1 VVLHVEV
8 KCASPAR
15 ARVRPYTVVGMSG
28 TTLAEWL
35 RAQDDTAL
43 VALLRARPDLATP
56 PPADTVVLATRV
68 GSRASVA
75 RACED
80 LDTLTLTVLEALLVL
95 DADQRPVPLADLD
108 RLFDVDVRPAVDA
121 LRGRALVWGDDGAL
135 ATPPATRDAVNPFP
149 CGLGRSVPALAGADL
164 DVLGDDERRVL
175 AALAAGPP
183 VGQTKDAAHVV
194 SLAGAR
200 TPIQKLLARGLLVR
214 RDAMTVELPREIG
227 LKVRGDRPL
236 GEVRVAEPPL
246 TTAERD
252 PATVDSTAGGAALEL
267 SRHVEGLLTGW
278 SEEPPAVL
286 RSGGVGVRELRRAA
300 KDLDVDE
307 RRAALLVELVV
318 NAGLLADTEG
328 AEPEWVPTTQA
339 DAWLAAAPEHRWATL
354 AQAWL
359 DLPRL
364 PGLIGRRDDR
374 DRLLTALAP
383 ELNRPAAPRDRR
395 RVLEALAALPHG
407 TAAPDPDEL
416 AAVLAW
422 RAPRRGGRLRDD
434 LVRWTVEEGTAVGV
448 LALDALTAQGRT
460 LLTEGPGAA
469 AKRLGDALP
478 APVDHVLVQ
487 ADLTVV
493 APGRLEPELAEDI
506 ALVADVESAGGA
518 TVYRVHENSVRRAFD
533 AGRTAADLHELFRA
547 RSRTPVPQSLTYL
560 IDDAARR
567 HGRLRGGAAGSF
579 LRCDDPVLVTE
590 VTAHPAAERLEL
602 RRIAPTVLI
611 SPYPLAEVLDGL
623 RAAGFAPAA
632 EGPDGRVLDLRA
644 AGRRTAG
651 KGRRRQ
657 ASPAPPSEEQLG
669 ELVRLVR
676 AGDQAAT
683 TAGGARVSVPGHLG
697 AGPSATLALLQRA
710 AREGRSVL
718 VDFVDGHGTAARR
731 VITPQSVGGGVLEGV
746 DVSYGEVRRFPLHRI
761 TSAAL
766 VEDNP
771 A

>member
-1 VVLHVEV
+1 
-8 KCASPAR
+8 
-15 ARVRPYTVVGMSG
+15 MSG

-35 RAQDDTAL
+35 RARDDAAL

-56 PPADTVVLATRV
+56 PPADTAVLATRV

-95 DADQRPVPLADLD
+95 DADQRPVAVEEVR
-108 RLFDVDVRPAVDA
+108 RLFDVDVRPAVDV
-121 LRGRALVWGDDGAL
+121 LRARALVWGDDAAL
-135 ATPPATRDAVNPFP
+135 STPPAARDAVSPFP
-149 CGLGRSVPALAGADL
+149 CGLGRSVPGLADVDLGALGE
-164 DVLGDDERRVL
+164 DERRVL
-175 AALAAGPP
+175 GALAVGPP
-183 VGQTKDAAHVV
+183 IGQTKDAAHVV
-194 SLAGAR
+194 SSANAR

-214 RDAMTVELPREIG
+214 RDSSTVELPREVG

-236 GEVRVAEPPL
+236 GDVRTSEPAL
-246 TTAERD
+246 SILDRD
-252 PATVDSTAGGAALEL
+252 PATVDSTGAGEALEL
-267 SRHVEGLLTGW
+267 SRHVEALLTGW

-286 RSGGVGVRELRRAA
+286 RSGGVGVRELRRLA
-300 KDLDVDE
+300 KELDVDE

-318 NAGLLADTEG
+318 NAGLVADSEG

-339 DAWLAAAPEHRWATL
+339 DTWLAAAPEHRWATL
-354 AQAWL
+354 AQAWVE
-359 DLPRL
+359 LPRL
-364 PGLIGRRDDR
+364 PGLIGQRDDR
-374 DRLLTALAP
+374 DRLLNPLAP
-383 ELNRPAAPRDRR
+383 ELNRPGAPRDRR
-395 RVLEALAALPHG
+395 RVLEAFAALPHG
-407 TAAPDPDEL
+407 TAVPDVDEL

-422 RAPRRGGRLRDD
+422 RAPRRGGRLRDQ
-434 LVRWTVEEGTAVGV
+434 LVRWTLQEGTAVGV

-460 LLTEGPGAA
+460 LLSEGPGPA

-478 APVDHVLVQ
+478 PPVDHVLVQ

-493 APGRLEPELAEDI
+493 APGRLEPDLAEDI

-518 TVYRVHENSVRRAFD
+518 TVYRVHEGSVRRAFD

-547 RSRTPVPQSLTYL
+547 RSRTPVPQSLAYL
-560 IDDAARR
+560 IDDAARK

-590 VTAHPAAERLEL
+590 VAVHPAAERLEL
-602 RRIAPTVLI
+602 RKIAPTVLV

-644 AGRRTAG
+644 GGRRIAP
-651 KGRRRQ
+651 KGRRRSP
-657 ASPAPPSEEQLG
+657 APAPPSDEQLG

-683 TAGGARVSVPGHLG
+683 TAGGARVSVPGNLG

-731 VITPQSVGGGVLEGV
+731 VITPQVVGGGVLEGV

-766 VEDNP
+766 VEHD
-771 A
+771 AG

>member
-1 VVLHVEV
+1 
-8 KCASPAR
+8 
-15 ARVRPYTVVGMSG
+15 MSG

-56 PPADTVVLATRV
+56 PPADTSVLATRI

-80 LDTLTLTVLEALLVL
+80 LDTMTLTVLEALLVL
-95 DADQRPVPLADLD
+95 DADLAPVGVKAV
-108 RLFDVDVRPAVDA
+108 RALFGRTDVRPALAVLRARALLWGPDDA
-121 LRGRALVWGDDGAL
+121 LS
-135 ATPPATRDAVNPFP
+135 TPPATRDAVNPFP
-149 CGLGRSVPALAGADL
+149 CGLGRSVPALADADVDDL
-164 DVLGDDERRVL
+164 PEDERRVL
-175 AALAAGPP
+175 LALAAGPP
-183 VGQTKDAAHVV
+183 VGQTKDAAQVV
-194 SLAGAR
+194 PLASAT

-214 RDAMTVELPREIG
+214 RDARTVELPREIG
-227 LKVRGDRPL
+227 LKVRGRSPL
-236 GEVRVAEPPL
+236 GPVQAVEPALGTVA
-246 TTAERD
+246 RD
-252 PATVDSTAGGAALEL
+252 PSVVDHTGGGEALEL
-267 SRHVEGLLTGW
+267 TRHVEGLLRSW
-278 SEEPPAVL
+278 SDEPPAVL
-286 RSGGVGVRELRRAA
+286 RSGGVGVRELRKLA

-318 NAGLLADTEG
+318 NAGLVADSDGTEPG
-328 AEPEWVPTTQA
+328 WVPTTQT
-339 DAWLAAAPEHRWATL
+339 DAWLVAAPEHRWATL
-354 AQAWL
+354 AQAWV

-364 PGLIGRRDDR
+364 PGLIGQRDDR
-374 DRLLTALAP
+374 DRLLNALAP

-395 RVLEALAALPHG
+395 RVLEALAALEPG
-407 TAAPDPDEL
+407 TAVTDPGEL

-422 RAPRRGGRLRDD
+422 RAPRRGGRLRDE
-434 LVRWTVEEGTAVGV
+434 LVRWTVEEGTSVGV
-448 LALDALTAQGRT
+448 LALGALTAQGRT
-460 LLTEGPGAA
+460 LLAEGPAAA
-469 AKRLGDALP
+469 AKRLADALP

-493 APGRLEPELAEDI
+493 APGRLDPELADEI

-518 TVYRVHENSVRRAFD
+518 TVYRVHEGSVRRAFD
-533 AGRTAADLHELFRA
+533 AGRSAADLHELFRS

-579 LRCDDPVLVTE
+579 LRCDDPVLIAE
-590 VTAHPAAERLEL
+590 VLAHPAAERLEL
-602 RRIAPTVLI
+602 RRIAPTVVVCPL
-611 SPYPLAEVLDGL
+611 PLAEVLDVL

-632 EGPDGRVLDLRA
+632 EGADGGVLDLRGG
-644 AGRRTAG
+644 GRRIAG
-651 KGRRRQ
+651 KGRRR
-657 ASPAPPSEEQLG
+657 PAQPTTPSDEQLG

-676 AGDQAAT
+676 AGDRAAT

-697 AGPSATLALLQRA
+697 AGPSATLDLLQRA
-710 AREGRSVL
+710 ARLGRNVL

-731 VITPQSVGGGVLEGV
+731 VITPQVVGGGVLEGV

-766 VEDNP
+766 VEDDG

>member
-1 VVLHVEV
+1 
-8 KCASPAR
+8 
-15 ARVRPYTVVGMSG
+15 MSG

-35 RAQDDTAL
+35 RAQDDSAL

-56 PPADTVVLATRV
+56 PPADTTVLATRI

-95 DADQRPVPLADLD
+95 DADVHPVGRSAVQELFGPTDVGPALD
-108 RLFDVDVRPAVDA
+108 V
-121 LRGRALVWGDDGAL
+121 LRARALLWGGDHAL
-135 ATPPATRDAVNPFP
+135 STPPATRDAVNPFP
-149 CGLGRSVPALAGADL
+149 CGLGRSVPRLADADL
-164 DVLGDDERRVL
+164 SGLDPDEHRVL
-175 AALAAGPP
+175 RTLAAGPP
-183 VGQTKDAAHVV
+183 IGQTKDAAHVV
-194 SLAGAR
+194 SLANAR

-214 RDAMTVELPREIG
+214 RDAQTVELPREIG
-227 LKVRGDRPL
+227 LRVRGDRPL
-236 GEVRVAEPPL
+236 GELRTTEPPL
-246 TTAERD
+246 TTFRRD
-252 PATVDSTAGGAALEL
+252 PSDVDHTGGGEALEL
-267 SRHVEGLLTGW
+267 VRHVEALLKGW

-286 RSGGVGVRELRRAA
+286 RSGGVGVRELRRLA
-300 KDLDVDE
+300 KELDVDE

-318 NAGLLADTEG
+318 NAGLVADTEG
-328 AEPEWVPTTQA
+328 LEPEWVPTTQT
-339 DAWLAAAPEHRWATL
+339 DAWLVAAPEHRWATL

-364 PGLIGRRDDR
+364 PGLIGQRDDR
-374 DRLLTALAP
+374 DRLLNPLAP
-383 ELNRPAAPRDRR
+383 ELNRPGAPRDRR
-395 RVLEALAALPHG
+395 RVLDALAALPPG
-407 TAAPDPDEL
+407 TAVTDPDEL

-422 RAPRRGGRLRDD
+422 RAPRRGGRLRDE
-434 LVRWTVEEGTAVGV
+434 LVRWTVDEGTRVGV
-448 LALDALTAQGRT
+448 LAHNAITAQGRA
-460 LLTEGPGAA
+460 LLTEGAGAA
-469 AKRLGDALP
+469 AKRLGEALP

-493 APGRLEPELAEDI
+493 APGRLDQELADEI

-518 TVYRVHENSVRRAFD
+518 TVYRVRETSVRRAFD
-533 AGRTAADLHELFRA
+533 AGRSAADLHELFRA

-560 IDDAARR
+560 IDDTARK

-579 LRCDDPVLVTE
+579 LRCDDPVLIAE
-590 VTAHPAAERLEL
+590 VLAHPTAERLEL
-602 RRIAPTVLI
+602 RRIAPTVLV
-611 SPYPLAEVLDGL
+611 SPAPLAEVLDGL

-632 EGPDGRVLDLRA
+632 EGPDGHVVDLRA
-644 AGRRTAG
+644 GGRRTAG
-651 KGRRRQ
+651 KGRRR
-657 ASPAPPSEEQLG
+657 PVPPGAPSDEQLG

-676 AGDQAAT
+676 AGDRAAT
-683 TAGGARVSVPGHLG
+683 TTGGTRVSVPGHLG

-710 AREGRSVL
+710 AREGRNVL

-731 VITPQSVGGGVLEGV
+731 VITPQVVGGGVLEGV

-766 VEDNP
+766 VEGDG

>member
-1 VVLHVEV
+1 
-8 KCASPAR
+8 
-15 ARVRPYTVVGMSG
+15 MSG

-35 RAQDDTAL
+35 RAQDDSAL

-56 PPADTVVLATRV
+56 PPADTTVLATRI

-95 DADQRPVPLADLD
+95 DADLAPVRRSAVQELFGATDIGPALD
-108 RLFDVDVRPAVDA
+108 RLRA
-121 LRGRALVWGDDGAL
+121 RALLWGGDHAL
-135 ATPPATRDAVNPFP
+135 STPPATRDAVNPFP
-149 CGLGRSVPALAGADL
+149 CGLGRSLPRLADADL
-164 DVLGDDERRVL
+164 TSLDPDEHRVL
-175 AALAAGPP
+175 QTLAAGPP

-194 SLAGAR
+194 SLANAK

-214 RDAMTVELPREIG
+214 RDAQTVELPREIG

-236 GEVRVAEPPL
+236 GAIQTTEPPL
-246 TTAERD
+246 TTFRRD
-252 PATVDSTAGGAALEL
+252 LSDVDHTGGGEALEL
-267 SRHVEGLLTGW
+267 SRHVETLLKSW
-278 SEEPPAVL
+278 SEDPPAVL
-286 RSGGVGVRELRRAA
+286 RSGGVGVRELRKLA

-318 NAGLLADTEG
+318 NAGLVADTEG
-328 AEPEWVPTTQA
+328 LEPEWVPTTQT
-339 DAWLAAAPEHRWATL
+339 DAWLVAAPEHRWATL

-364 PGLIGRRDDR
+364 PGLIGQRDDR
-374 DRLLTALAP
+374 DRLLNPLAP
-383 ELNRPAAPRDRR
+383 ELNRPGAPRDRR
-395 RVLEALAALPHG
+395 RILEALAALAPG
-407 TAAPDPDEL
+407 TAVTDPDEL

-422 RAPRRGGRLRDD
+422 RAPRRGGRLRDE
-434 LVRWTVEEGTAVGV
+434 LVRWTVEEGTRVGV
-448 LALDALTAQGRT
+448 LAHNAITSQGRT

-493 APGRLEPELAEDI
+493 APGRLDPELADEI
-506 ALVADVESAGGA
+506 ALVADVESAGSA
-518 TVYRVHENSVRRAFD
+518 TVYRVREGSVRRAFD
-533 AGRTAADLHELFRA
+533 AGRSAADLHELFRS

-560 IDDAARR
+560 IDDAARK
-567 HGRLRGGAAGSF
+567 HGRLRGGSAGSF
-579 LRCDDPVLVTE
+579 LRCDDPVLITE
-590 VTAHPAAERLEL
+590 VMSHAAAERLAL
-602 RRIAPTVLI
+602 RKIAPTVLV
-611 SPYPLAEVLDGL
+611 SPLPLAEVLDGL

-632 EGPDGRVLDLRA
+632 EGPDGHVLDLRA
-644 AGRRTAG
+644 SGRRIAG
-651 KGRRRQ
+651 KGRRR
-657 ASPAPPSEEQLG
+657 PVPPSAASDEQLG

-676 AGDQAAT
+676 AGDRAAT
-683 TAGGARVSVPGHLG
+683 TTGGARVSVPGHLG

-731 VITPQSVGGGVLEGV
+731 VITPQVVGGGVLEGV

-766 VEDNP
+766 VEGDG

>member
-1 VVLHVEV
+1 
-8 KCASPAR
+8 
-15 ARVRPYTVVGMSG
+15 MSG

-35 RAQDDTAL
+35 RAQDDSAL

-56 PPADTVVLATRV
+56 PPADTTVLATRI

-80 LDTLTLTVLEALLVL
+80 LDTVTLTVLEALLVL
-95 DADQRPVPLADLD
+95 DADLAPVSRSAVQE
-108 RLFDVDVRPAVDA
+108 LFGETDISAALDA
-121 LRGRALVWGDDGAL
+121 LRARALLWGGDHAL
-135 ATPPATRDAVNPFP
+135 STPPATRDAVNPFP
-149 CGLGRSVPALAGADL
+149 CGLGRSVPRLADADL
-164 DVLGDDERRVL
+164 SALDPDEHRVL
-175 AALAAGPP
+175 QTLAAGPP

-194 SLAGAR
+194 SLANAR

-214 RDAMTVELPREIG
+214 RDAQTVELPREIG

-236 GEVRVAEPPL
+236 GAVRTTEPPL
-246 TTAERD
+246 TTFRRD
-252 PATVDSTAGGAALEL
+252 PSDVDHTGAGEALEL
-267 SRHVEGLLTGW
+267 SRHVETLLKSW

-286 RSGGVGVRELRRAA
+286 RSGGVGVRELRKLA

-318 NAGLLADTEG
+318 NAGLVADTEG
-328 AEPEWVPTTQA
+328 LEPEWVPTTQT
-339 DAWLAAAPEHRWATL
+339 DAWLVAAPEHRWATI

-364 PGLIGRRDDR
+364 PGLIGQRDDR
-374 DRLLTALAP
+374 DRLLNPLAP
-383 ELNRPAAPRDRR
+383 ELNRPGAPRDRR
-395 RVLEALAALPHG
+395 RILEALAALPPG
-407 TAAPDPDEL
+407 TAVTDPDEL

-422 RAPRRGGRLRDD
+422 RAPRRGGRLRDE
-434 LVRWTVEEGTAVGV
+434 LVRWTVEEGTRVGV
-448 LALDALTAQGRT
+448 LAHNALTAQGRA
-460 LLTEGPGAA
+460 LLTEGSGPA
-469 AKRLGDALP
+469 AKRLADALP

-493 APGRLEPELAEDI
+493 APGRLDPELADEI
-506 ALVADVESAGGA
+506 ALVADVESAGSA
-518 TVYRVHENSVRRAFD
+518 TVYRVREDSVRRAFD
-533 AGRTAADLHELFRA
+533 AGRSAADLHELFRS

-579 LRCDDPVLVTE
+579 LRCDDPVLIAE
-590 VTAHPAAERLEL
+590 VMAHAAAERLAL
-602 RRIAPTVLI
+602 RKIAPTVLV
-611 SPYPLAEVLDGL
+611 SPLPLAEVLDGL

-632 EGPDGRVLDLRA
+632 EGPDGHVLDLRA
-644 AGRRTAG
+644 GGRRIAG
-651 KGRRRQ
+651 KGRRRPVQ
-657 ASPAPPSEEQLG
+657 PSTPSDEQLG

-676 AGDQAAT
+676 AGDRAAT
-683 TAGGARVSVPGHLG
+683 TTGGARVSVPGNLG

-710 AREGRSVL
+710 AKEGRNVL

-731 VITPQSVGGGVLEGV
+731 VITPHVVGGGVLEGV

-766 VEDNP
+766 VEDDG

>member
-1 VVLHVEV
+1 
-8 KCASPAR
+8 
-15 ARVRPYTVVGMSG
+15 MSG

-35 RAQDDTAL
+35 RAQDDSAL

-56 PPADTVVLATRV
+56 PPADTTVLATRI

-95 DADQRPVPLADLD
+95 DADLAPVGRTAVQELFGPTDIGAPLDT
-108 RLFDVDVRPAVDA
+108 
-121 LRGRALVWGDDGAL
+121 LRARALLWGGDHAL
-135 ATPPATRDAVNPFP
+135 STPPATRDAVNPFP
-149 CGLGRSVPALAGADL
+149 GGLGRSVPRLATADL
-164 DVLGDDERRVL
+164 ADLEPDEHRVL
-175 AALAAGPP
+175 HTLAAGPP
-183 VGQTKDAAHVV
+183 IGQTKDAAHVV
-194 SLAGAR
+194 SLANAR

-214 RDAMTVELPREIG
+214 RDAQTVELPREIG
-227 LKVRGDRPL
+227 LKVRGDHPL
-236 GEVRVAEPPL
+236 GTIQTTEPPL
-246 TTAERD
+246 TTFRRD
-252 PATVDSTAGGAALEL
+252 PSDVDHTGGGEALEL
-267 SRHVEGLLTGW
+267 SRHVETLLKSW
-278 SEEPPAVL
+278 SEDPPAVL
-286 RSGGVGVRELRRAA
+286 RSGGVGVRELRKLA

-318 NAGLLADTEG
+318 NAGLVADTEG
-328 AEPEWVPTTQA
+328 VEPEWVPTTQT
-339 DAWLAAAPEHRWATL
+339 DAWLVAAPEHRWATL

-364 PGLIGRRDDR
+364 PGLIGQRDDR
-374 DRLLTALAP
+374 DRLLNPLAP
-383 ELNRPAAPRDRR
+383 ELNRPGAPRDRKR
-395 RVLEALAALPHG
+395 ILEALAALEPG
-407 TAAPDPDEL
+407 TAVIEPDEL

-422 RAPRRGGRLRDD
+422 RAPRRGGRLRDE
-434 LVRWTVEEGTAVGV
+434 LVRWTVDEGTRVGV
-448 LALDALTAQGRT
+448 LAHNAITAQGRT

-493 APGRLEPELAEDI
+493 APGRLDPELADEI
-506 ALVADVESAGGA
+506 ALVADVESAGSA
-518 TVYRVHENSVRRAFD
+518 TVYRVREGSVRRAFD
-533 AGRTAADLHELFRA
+533 AGRSAAELHELFRS

-590 VTAHPAAERLEL
+590 VMSHAAAERLAL
-602 RRIAPTVLI
+602 RKIAPTVI
-611 SPYPLAEVLDGL
+611 VSPLPLAEVLDAL

-632 EGPDGRVLDLRA
+632 EGPDGHVLDLRA
-644 AGRRTAG
+644 GGRRIAG
-651 KGRRRQ
+651 KGRRRPVQ
-657 ASPAPPSEEQLG
+657 PSAPSDEQLG
-669 ELVRLVR
+669 ELVLMVR
-676 AGDQAAT
+676 AGDRAAT
-683 TAGGARVSVPGHLG
+683 TTGGARVSVPGHLG

-731 VITPQSVGGGVLEGV
+731 VITPQVVGGGVLEGV

-766 VEDNP
+766 VEDDG

>member
-1 VVLHVEV
+1 
-8 KCASPAR
+8 
-15 ARVRPYTVVGMSG
+15 MSG

-35 RAQDDTAL
+35 RAQEDHAL

-56 PPADTVVLATRV
+56 PPADTAVLATRI

-95 DADQRPVPLADLD
+95 DADLAPVDAKAV
-108 RLFDVDVRPAVDA
+108 RALFGKTDVRPALRLLRARALLWGPDDA
-121 LRGRALVWGDDGAL
+121 LS
-135 ATPPATRDAVNPFP
+135 TPPASRDAVTPFP
-149 CGLGRSVPALAGADL
+149 CGLGRSVPGLVDVDVDDL
-164 DVLGDDERRVL
+164 PEDERRVL
-175 AALAAGPP
+175 RALAAGPP
-183 VGQTKDAAHVV
+183 VGQTKDAARLVP
-194 SLAGAR
+194 LEGAT

-214 RDAMTVELPREIG
+214 RDAQTVELPREVG
-227 LKVRGDRPL
+227 LKVRGASPL
-236 GEVRVAEPPL
+236 GPVQAKEPALGTVA
-246 TTAERD
+246 RD
-252 PATVDSTAGGAALEL
+252 PSTVDHTGGGAALEL
-267 SRHVEGLLTGW
+267 SRHVEALLRGW
-278 SEEPPAVL
+278 SDEPPAVL
-286 RSGGVGVRELRRAA
+286 RSGGVGVRELRKLAR
-300 KDLDVDE
+300 DLDVDE

-318 NAGLLADTEG
+318 NAGLVADSDG
-328 AEPEWVPTTQA
+328 AEPEWVPTTQT
-339 DAWLAAAPEHRWATL
+339 DAWLVAAPEHRWAAL
-354 AQAWL
+354 AQAWV

-374 DRLLTALAP
+374 DRLLNPLAP

-395 RVLEALAALPHG
+395 RVLEALAALEPG
-407 TAAPDPDEL
+407 TSVTDPDEL

-422 RAPRRGGRLRDD
+422 RAPRRGGRLRDE

-448 LALDALTAQGRT
+448 LALGALTAQGRT
-460 LLTEGPGAA
+460 LLAEGPAAA

-493 APGRLEPELAEDI
+493 APGRLDPELADEI

-518 TVYRVHENSVRRAFD
+518 TVYRVHEGSVRRAFD
-533 AGRTAADLHELFRA
+533 AGRSAADLHELFRA

-560 IDDAARR
+560 IDDAARK

-579 LRCDDPVLVTE
+579 LRCDDPVLVAE
-590 VTAHPAAERLEL
+590 VLAHPASERLEL
-602 RRIAPTVLI
+602 RRIAPTVLVG
-611 SPYPLAEVLDGL
+611 PLPLAEVLDVL

-632 EGPDGRVLDLRA
+632 EGPDGRVLDLREG
-644 AGRRTAG
+644 GRRIAG
-651 KGRRRQ
+651 KGRRRTAQ
-657 ASPAPPSEEQLG
+657 PTTPSDEQLD

-676 AGDQAAT
+676 AGDRAAT
-683 TAGGARVSVPGHLG
+683 TTGGARVSVPGHLG
-697 AGPSATLALLQRA
+697 AGPSATLDLLQRA
-710 AREGRSVL
+710 ARLGRSVL

-731 VITPQSVGGGVLEGV
+731 VITPHVVGGGVLEGV

-766 VEDNP
+766 VEDDG

>member
-1 VVLHVEV
+1 
-8 KCASPAR
+8 
-15 ARVRPYTVVGMSG
+15 MSG

-56 PPADTVVLATRV
+56 PPADTMVLATRV

-95 DADQRPVPLADLD
+95 DADQRPVRLADVD
-108 RLFDVDVRPAVDA
+108 ALFDVDVRAATDL
-121 LRGRALVWGDDGAL
+121 LRARVLVWGDDDAL
-135 ATPPATRDAVNPFP
+135 STPPATRDAVNPFP
-149 CGLGRSVPALAGADL
+149 CGLGRSVPSLAGADL
-164 DVLGDDERRVL
+164 SGLGEDERRVL
-175 AALAAGPP
+175 GALAAGPP

-194 SLAGAR
+194 SLANAR

-214 RDAMTVELPREIG
+214 RDALTVELPREIG
-227 LKVRGDRPL
+227 LAVRGDRPL
-236 GEVRVAEPPL
+236 GEVRTSEPPL
-246 TTAERD
+246 TTLARE
-252 PATVDSTAGGAALEL
+252 PVTVDSTGAGEALEL
-267 SRHVEGLLTGW
+267 SRHVEALLTAW
-278 SEEPPAVL
+278 SAEPPAVL
-286 RSGGVGVRELRRAA
+286 RSGGVGVRELRKLA

-318 NAGLLADTEG
+318 NANLVADSEG
-328 AEPEWVPTTQA
+328 AEPEWVPTAQA
-339 DAWLAAAPEHRWATL
+339 DPWLAAAPEHRWATL

-364 PGLIGRRDDR
+364 PGLIGRRDER
-374 DRLLTALAP
+374 DRLLNPLAP

-395 RVLEALAALPHG
+395 RVLEALAALPPG
-407 TAAPDPDEL
+407 TAAVDADEL

-422 RAPRRGGRLRDD
+422 RAPRRGGRLRDE

-448 LALDALTAQGRT
+448 LALDALTAQART
-460 LLTEGPGAA
+460 LLTEGPGPA

-493 APGRLEPELAEDI
+493 APGRLEPELADEI

-518 TVYRVHENSVRRAFD
+518 TVYRVREESVRRAFD
-533 AGRTAADLHELFRA
+533 AGRTAADLHELFRGK
-547 RSRTPVPQSLTYL
+547 SRTPVPQSLTYL
-560 IDDAARR
+560 IDDAARK

-590 VTAHPAAERLEL
+590 VAAHPAADRLEL
-602 RRIAPTVLI
+602 RKIAPTVLV

-644 AGRRTAG
+644 GGRRIPG
-651 KGRRRQ
+651 KGRRR
-657 ASPAPPSEEQLG
+657 SPAPTPPSDEQLG
-669 ELVRLVR
+669 ELVRAVR

-683 TAGGARVSVPGHLG
+683 TTGGARVSVPGHLG
-697 AGPSATLALLQRA
+697 AGPSATLALLQQA
-710 AREGRSVL
+710 ARDGRDVL
-718 VDFVDGHGTAARR
+718 VDFVDSHGTAARR
-731 VITPQSVGGGVLEGV
+731 VIKPQVVGGGVLEGV

-766 VEDNP
+766 VEGDS

>member
-1 VVLHVEV
+1 
-8 KCASPAR
+8 
-15 ARVRPYTVVGMSG
+15 MSG

-35 RAQDDTAL
+35 RAQDDSAL

-56 PPADTVVLATRV
+56 PPADTTVLATRI

-95 DADQRPVPLADLD
+95 DADLAPVGRTAVQELFGPTDISAPL
-108 RLFDVDVRPAVDA
+108 DA
-121 LRGRALVWGDDGAL
+121 LRARALLWGGDHAL
-135 ATPPATRDAVNPFP
+135 STPPASRDAVNPFP
-149 CGLGRSVPALAGADL
+149 CGLGRSVPRLATADL
-164 DVLGDDERRVL
+164 TALDPDELRVL
-175 AALAAGPP
+175 QTLAAGPP

-214 RDAMTVELPREIG
+214 RDAQTVELPREIG

-236 GEVRVAEPPL
+236 GAIQTTEPPL
-246 TTAERD
+246 TTFRRD
-252 PATVDSTAGGAALEL
+252 PSDVDHTGGGEALEL
-267 SRHVEGLLTGW
+267 CRHVETLLKSW
-278 SEEPPAVL
+278 SEDPPAVL
-286 RSGGVGVRELRRAA
+286 RSGGVGVRELRKLA

-318 NAGLLADTEG
+318 NAGLVADTEG
-328 AEPEWVPTTQA
+328 LEPEWVPTTQT
-339 DAWLAAAPEHRWATL
+339 DAWLVAAPEHRWATL

-374 DRLLTALAP
+374 DRLLNPLAP
-383 ELNRPAAPRDRR
+383 ELNRPGAPRDRKR
-395 RVLEALAALPHG
+395 ILEALAALEPG
-407 TAAPDPDEL
+407 TAVMEPDEL

-422 RAPRRGGRLRDD
+422 RAPRRGGRLRDE
-434 LVRWTVEEGTAVGV
+434 LVRWTVDEGTQVGV
-448 LALDALTAQGRT
+448 LAHNAITAQGRT
-460 LLTEGPGAA
+460 LLSEGPGAA

-493 APGRLEPELAEDI
+493 APGRLDPELADEI
-506 ALVADVESAGGA
+506 ALVADVESAGSA
-518 TVYRVHENSVRRAFD
+518 TVYRVREGSVRRAFD
-533 AGRTAADLHELFRA
+533 AGRSAADLHELFKT

-560 IDDAARR
+560 IDDAARK

-579 LRCDDPVLVTE
+579 LRCDDPVLITE
-590 VTAHPAAERLEL
+590 VMSHAAAERLAL
-602 RRIAPTVLI
+602 RKIAPTVLV
-611 SPYPLAEVLDGL
+611 SPLPLAEVLDGL
-623 RAAGFAPAA
+623 REAGFAPAA
-632 EGPDGRVLDLRA
+632 EGPDGHVLDLRA
-644 AGRRTAG
+644 GGRRIAG
-651 KGRRRQ
+651 KGRRRPVQ
-657 ASPAPPSEEQLG
+657 PGAPSDEQLD

-676 AGDQAAT
+676 AGDRAAT
-683 TAGGARVSVPGHLG
+683 TTGGARVSVPGHLG

-731 VITPQSVGGGVLEGV
+731 VITPQVVGGGVLEGV

-766 VEDNP
+766 VEGDD

>member
-1 VVLHVEV
+1 
-8 KCASPAR
+8 
-15 ARVRPYTVVGMSG
+15 MSG

-35 RAQDDTAL
+35 RAQDDSAL

-56 PPADTVVLATRV
+56 PPADTTVLATRI

-95 DADQRPVPLADLD
+95 DADLAPVGRSAVQA
-108 RLFDVDVRPAVDA
+108 LFGRTDVGPALDA
-121 LRGRALVWGDDGAL
+121 LRARALLWGGDHAL
-135 ATPPATRDAVNPFP
+135 STPPATRDAVNPFP
-149 CGLGRSVPALAGADL
+149 CGLGRSVPRLADADL
-164 DVLGDDERRVL
+164 GALDPDELRVL
-175 AALAAGPP
+175 QTLAAGPP

-194 SLAGAR
+194 SLANAR

-214 RDAMTVELPREIG
+214 RDAQTVELPREIG
-227 LKVRGDRPL
+227 LKVRGDQPL
-236 GEVRVAEPPL
+236 GAIRTTEPPL
-246 TTAERD
+246 TTFRR
-252 PATVDSTAGGAALEL
+252 ATSDVDHTGGGEALEL
-267 SRHVEGLLTGW
+267 SRHVETLLRNW
-278 SEEPPAVL
+278 SEDPPPVL
-286 RSGGVGVRELRRAA
+286 RSGGVGVRELRKLA

-307 RRAALLVELVV
+307 RRASLLVELVV
-318 NAGLLADTEG
+318 NAGLVADTEG
-328 AEPEWVPTTQA
+328 LEPEWVPTTQT
-339 DAWLAAAPEHRWATL
+339 DAWLVAAPEHRWATL

-364 PGLIGRRDDR
+364 PGLIGQRGSQVQLGG
-374 DRLLTALAP
+374 DRLLNPLAP

-395 RVLEALAALPHG
+395 RILEALAALEPG
-407 TAAPDPDEL
+407 TAVTDPDEL

-422 RAPRRGGRLRDD
+422 RAPRRGGRLRDE
-434 LVRWTVEEGTAVGV
+434 LVRWTVEEGTRVGV
-448 LALDALTAQGRT
+448 LAHNAITSQGRT
-460 LLTEGPGAA
+460 LLTEGPGPA

-493 APGRLEPELAEDI
+493 APGRLDPELADEI
-506 ALVADVESAGGA
+506 ALVADVESAGSA
-518 TVYRVHENSVRRAFD
+518 TVYRVRESSVRRAFD
-533 AGRTAADLHELFRA
+533 AGRSAADLHELFRA

-560 IDDAARR
+560 IDDAARK

-579 LRCDDPVLVTE
+579 LRCDDPVLIAE
-590 VTAHPAAERLEL
+590 VLAHAEAERLGL
-602 RRIAPTVLI
+602 RKIAPTVLV
-611 SPYPLAEVLDGL
+611 SPSPLVEVLDGL

-632 EGPDGRVLDLRA
+632 EGPDGHVMDLRSG
-644 AGRRTAG
+644 GRRITG
-651 KGRRRQ
+651 KGRRRPVQ
-657 ASPAPPSEEQLG
+657 PTTPSDEQLD

-676 AGDQAAT
+676 AGDRAAT
-683 TAGGARVSVPGHLG
+683 TTGGARVSVPGHLG
-697 AGPSATLALLQRA
+697 AGPSATLELLQRA
-710 AREGRSVL
+710 AKEGRSVL

-731 VITPQSVGGGVLEGV
+731 VITPQFVGGGVLEGV

-766 VEDNP
+766 VEGDN

>member
-1 VVLHVEV
+1 
-8 KCASPAR
+8 
-15 ARVRPYTVVGMSG
+15 MSG

-35 RAQDDTAL
+35 RAQDDSAL

-56 PPADTVVLATRV
+56 PPADTTVLATRI

-95 DADQRPVPLADLD
+95 DADLAPVGRSAVQ
-108 RLFDVDVRPAVDA
+108 RLFGKTDISAAIDA
-121 LRGRALVWGDDGAL
+121 LRARALLWGGDHAL
-135 ATPPATRDAVNPFP
+135 STPPATRDAVNPFP
-149 CGLGRSVPALAGADL
+149 CGLGRSVPRLADADL
-164 DVLGDDERRVL
+164 SVLDPDEHRVL
-175 AALAAGPP
+175 QTLAAGPP

-194 SLAGAR
+194 SLAGAK

-214 RDAMTVELPREIG
+214 RDAQTVELPREVG

-236 GEVRVAEPPL
+236 GAIQATEPSL
-246 TTAERD
+246 TTFRRD
-252 PATVDSTAGGAALEL
+252 PSDVDHTGGGVALEL
-267 SRHVEGLLTGW
+267 SRHVETLLKSW

-286 RSGGVGVRELRRAA
+286 RSGGVGVRELRKLA

-318 NAGLLADTEG
+318 NAGLVADTEG
-328 AEPEWVPTTQA
+328 VEPEWVPTTQT
-339 DAWLAAAPEHRWATL
+339 DAWLVAAPEHRWVTL

-364 PGLIGRRDDR
+364 PGLIGQRDDR
-374 DRLLTALAP
+374 DRLLNPLAP
-383 ELNRPAAPRDRR
+383 ELNRPAAPRDRKR
-395 RVLEALAALPHG
+395 ILEALAALEPG
-407 TAAPDPDEL
+407 TAVTDPEEL

-422 RAPRRGGRLRDD
+422 RAPRRGGRLRDE
-434 LVRWTVEEGTAVGV
+434 LVRWTVEEGTQVGV
-448 LALDALTAQGRT
+448 LAHNALTAQGRT
-460 LLTEGPGAA
+460 LLTEGAGAA

-493 APGRLEPELAEDI
+493 APGRLDPELADEI
-506 ALVADVESAGGA
+506 ALVADVESTGSA
-518 TVYRVHENSVRRAFD
+518 TVYRVREGSVRRAFD
-533 AGRTAADLHELFRA
+533 AGRSAADLHELFKK

-560 IDDAARR
+560 IDDAARK

-579 LRCDDPVLVTE
+579 LRCDDPVLIAE
-590 VTAHPAAERLEL
+590 VMAHAAAERLAL
-602 RRIAPTVLI
+602 RKIAPTVLV
-611 SPYPLAEVLDGL
+611 SPSPLAEVLDGL

-632 EGPDGRVLDLRA
+632 EGPDGHVLDLRA
-644 AGRRTAG
+644 GGRRIAG
-651 KGRRRQ
+651 KGRRRPVQ
-657 ASPAPPSEEQLG
+657 PGAPSDEQLG

-676 AGDQAAT
+676 AGDRAAT
-683 TAGGARVSVPGHLG
+683 TTGGARVSVPGHLG

-718 VDFVDGHGTAARR
+718 VDFVDSHGTAARR
-731 VITPQSVGGGVLEGV
+731 VITPQFVGGGVLEGV

-766 VEDNP
+766 VEGDG

>member
-1 VVLHVEV
+1 MT
-8 KCASPAR
+8 
-15 ARVRPYTVVGMSG
+15 RVGWVGVGWGWGAYTVVGMSG

-35 RAQDDTAL
+35 RAQDDAAL

-56 PPADTVVLATRV
+56 PPADTTVLATRI

-95 DADQRPVPLADLD
+95 DADLAPVPVGALRALFGDL
-108 RLFDVDVRPAVDA
+108 DVRPAVEA
-121 LRGRALVWGDDGAL
+121 LRQRALLWGDDDAL

-149 CGLGRSVPALAGADL
+149 CGLGRSVPALAGVDL
-164 DVLGDDERRVL
+164 DELSDEERRVL
-175 AALAAGPP
+175 GALAAGPP
-183 VGQTKDAAHVV
+183 VGQTRDAAHVT
-194 SLAGAR
+194 SLANAR

-214 RDAMTVELPREIG
+214 RDAMTVELPREVG
-227 LKVRGDRPL
+227 LRVRGDRPL

-246 TTAERD
+246 GTTARD
-252 PATVDSTAGGAALEL
+252 PSTVDSTGGGVALEL
-267 SRHVEGLLTGW
+267 SRHVENLVKGW
-278 SEEPPAVL
+278 SAEPPPVL
-286 RSGGVGVRELRRAA
+286 RSGGLGVRDLRKLA

-318 NAGLLADTEG
+318 NAGLVADTEG
-328 AEPEWVPTTQA
+328 TEPEWVPTTQA
-339 DAWLAAAPEHRWATL
+339 DTWLVASIEQRWATL

-374 DRLLTALAP
+374 DRLLNPLAP

-395 RVLEALAALPHG
+395 RVLEALAALPPG
-407 TAAPDPDEL
+407 TAVTDPDGL

-422 RAPRRGGRLRDD
+422 RAPRRGGRLRDE
-434 LVRWTVEEGTAVGV
+434 LVRWTVDEGTAVGV
-448 LALDALTAQGRT
+448 LALDAITAQGRT
-460 LLTEGPGAA
+460 LLTEGPGPA

-493 APGRLEPELAEDI
+493 APGRLDPELADEID
-506 ALVADVESAGGA
+506 LVADVESAGGA
-518 TVYRVHENSVRRAFD
+518 TVYRVHEGSVRRAFD
-533 AGRTAADLHELFRA
+533 AGRSAADLHELFRS

-560 IDDAARR
+560 IDDAARK

-579 LRCDDPVLVTE
+579 LRCDDPVLVAE
-590 VTAHPAAERLEL
+590 VLAHPAAERLEL
-602 RRIAPTVLI
+602 RRIAPTVLV
-611 SPYPLAEVLDGL
+611 SPQPLAEVLDQL

-632 EGPDGRVLDLRA
+632 EGPDGRVLDLRER
-644 AGRRTAG
+644 GRRTPA
-651 KGRRRQ
+651 KGRRRSPQ
-657 ASPAPPSEEQLG
+657 PPAASDEQLG

-676 AGDQAAT
+676 AGDRAAT
-683 TAGGARVSVPGHLG
+683 TTGGTRVSVPGHLG
-697 AGPSATLALLQRA
+697 AGPSATLALLQLA
-710 AREGRSVL
+710 AKQGRNVL

-731 VITPQSVGGGVLEGV
+731 VITPQVVGGGVLEGV
-746 DVSYGEVRRFPLHRI
+746 DVAYGEVRRFPLHRI

-766 VEDNP
+766 VEDDRE
-771 A
+771 

>member
-1 VVLHVEV
+1 M
-8 KCASPAR
+8 A
-15 ARVRPYTVVGMSG
+15 G

-35 RAQDDTAL
+35 RAQDDSAL

-56 PPADTVVLATRV
+56 PPADTTVLATRI

-95 DADQRPVPLADLD
+95 DADLAPVGRSAVQ
-108 RLFDVDVRPAVDA
+108 RLFGETDIGPALDT
-121 LRGRALVWGDDGAL
+121 LRVRALLWGGDHAL
-135 ATPPATRDAVNPFP
+135 STPPATRDAVNPFP
-149 CGLGRSVPALAGADL
+149 CGLGRSVSRLADVDL
-164 DVLGDDERRVL
+164 TSLDPDEHRVL
-175 AALAAGPP
+175 QTLAAGPP

-194 SLAGAR
+194 SLANAK

-214 RDAMTVELPREIG
+214 RDAQTVELPREIG

-236 GEVRVAEPPL
+236 GAIQTTEPPL
-246 TTAERD
+246 TTFRRD
-252 PATVDSTAGGAALEL
+252 PSDVDHTGGGEALEL
-267 SRHVEGLLTGW
+267 SRHVETLLKSW
-278 SEEPPAVL
+278 SEDPPAVL
-286 RSGGVGVRELRRAA
+286 RSGGVGVRELRKLA

-318 NAGLLADTEG
+318 NAGLVADTEG
-328 AEPEWVPTTQA
+328 LEPEWVPTTQT
-339 DAWLAAAPEHRWATL
+339 DAWLVAAPEHRWATL

-364 PGLIGRRDDR
+364 PGLIGQRDDR
-374 DRLLTALAP
+374 DRLLNPLAP
-383 ELNRPAAPRDRR
+383 ELNRPGAPRDRR
-395 RVLEALAALPHG
+395 RILEALVALAPG
-407 TAAPDPDEL
+407 TAVTDPDEL

-422 RAPRRGGRLRDD
+422 RAPRRGGRLRDE
-434 LVRWTVEEGTAVGV
+434 LVRWTVEEGTRVGV
-448 LALDALTAQGRT
+448 LAHNAITSQGRT

-493 APGRLEPELAEDI
+493 APGRLDPELADEI
-506 ALVADVESAGGA
+506 ALVADVESAGSA
-518 TVYRVHENSVRRAFD
+518 TVYRVREGSVRRAFD
-533 AGRTAADLHELFRA
+533 AGRSAADLHELFKS

-560 IDDAARR
+560 IDDAARK

-579 LRCDDPVLVTE
+579 LRCDDPVLITE
-590 VTAHPAAERLEL
+590 VMAHAAAERLAL
-602 RRIAPTVLI
+602 RKIAPTVLV
-611 SPYPLAEVLDGL
+611 SPLPLAEVLDGL

-632 EGPDGRVLDLRA
+632 EGPDGHVLDLRA
-644 AGRRTAG
+644 SGRRIAG
-651 KGRRRQ
+651 KGRRR
-657 ASPAPPSEEQLG
+657 PAPPGAPSDEQLG

-676 AGDQAAT
+676 AGDRAAT
-683 TAGGARVSVPGHLG
+683 TTGGARVSVPGHLG

-731 VITPQSVGGGVLEGV
+731 VITPQVVGGGVLEGV

-766 VEDNP
+766 VEGDG

>member
-1 VVLHVEV
+1 M
-8 KCASPAR
+8 A
-15 ARVRPYTVVGMSG
+15 G

-56 PPADTVVLATRV
+56 PPADTTVLATRI

-95 DADQRPVPLADLD
+95 DADLAPVPRSAVQE
-108 RLFDVDVRPAVDA
+108 LFGPTDIGPALDA
-121 LRGRALVWGDDGAL
+121 LRLRALLWGGDHAL
-135 ATPPATRDAVNPFP
+135 STPPATRDAVNPFP
-149 CGLGRSVPALAGADL
+149 CGLGRSVPRLADADL
-164 DVLGDDERRVL
+164 SEVDPDEHRVL
-175 AALAAGPP
+175 QTLAAGPP
-183 VGQTKDAAHVV
+183 IGQTKDAAHVV
-194 SLAGAR
+194 SLANAR

-214 RDAMTVELPREIG
+214 RDNQTVELPREIG

-236 GEVRVAEPPL
+236 GAIRTTEPPL
-246 TTAERD
+246 TTFRRD
-252 PATVDSTAGGAALEL
+252 VADVDHTGGGEALEL
-267 SRHVEGLLTGW
+267 SRHVEALLRSW

-286 RSGGVGVRELRRAA
+286 RSGGVGVRELRRLA

-318 NAGLLADTEG
+318 NAGLVADTEG
-328 AEPEWVPTTQA
+328 LEPEWVPTTQT
-339 DAWLAAAPEHRWATL
+339 DAWLVAAPEHRWATL

-364 PGLIGRRDDR
+364 PGLIGQRDDR
-374 DRLLTALAP
+374 DRLLNPLAP
-383 ELNRPAAPRDRR
+383 ELNRPGAPRDRR
-395 RVLEALAALPHG
+395 RILEALAALAPG
-407 TAAPDPDEL
+407 TAVTDPDEL

-422 RAPRRGGRLRDD
+422 RAPRRGGRLRDE
-434 LVRWTVEEGTAVGV
+434 LVRWTVEEGTRVGV
-448 LALDALTAQGRT
+448 LAHNAITSQGRA
-460 LLTEGPGAA
+460 LLTEGPGPA
-469 AKRLGDALP
+469 AKRLADALP

-493 APGRLEPELAEDI
+493 APGRLDPELADEI
-506 ALVADVESAGGA
+506 ALVADVESAGSA
-518 TVYRVHENSVRRAFD
+518 TVYRVRESSVRRAFD
-533 AGRTAADLHELFRA
+533 AGRSAGDLHEMFRS

-560 IDDAARR
+560 IDDTARK

-579 LRCDDPVLVTE
+579 LRCDDPVLIAE
-590 VTAHPAAERLEL
+590 VLAHAAAEQLAL
-602 RRIAPTVLI
+602 RRIAPTVLV
-611 SPYPLAEVLDGL
+611 SPLPLAEVLDGL

-632 EGPDGRVLDLRA
+632 EGPDGHVLDLRA
-644 AGRRTAG
+644 GGRRTAA
-651 KGRRRQ
+651 KGRRRTAQ
-657 ASPAPPSEEQLG
+657 PGAASDEQLA

-676 AGDQAAT
+676 AGDRAAT
-683 TAGGARVSVPGHLG
+683 TSGGARVSVPGHLG

-731 VITPQSVGGGVLEGV
+731 VITPQAVGGGVLEGV

-766 VEDNP
+766 VEDDG

>member
-1 VVLHVEV
+1 
-8 KCASPAR
+8 
-15 ARVRPYTVVGMSG
+15 MSG

-80 LDTLTLTVLEALLVL
+80 LDTLALTVLEALLVL
-95 DADQRPVPLADLD
+95 DADQRPARFADLAA
-108 RLFDVDVRPAVDA
+108 LFDVDVRPAVDL
-121 LRGRALVWGDDGAL
+121 LRARALVWGDDEAMS
-135 ATPPATRDAVNPFP
+135 TPPATRDAVHPFP

-164 DVLGDDERRVL
+164 ADLGDDERRVL
-175 AALAAGPP
+175 DALAAGPP
-183 VGQTKDAAHVV
+183 IGQTKDAAHVV
-194 SLAGAR
+194 SLANAR

-214 RDAMTVELPREIG
+214 RDAHTVELPREIG
-227 LKVRGDRPL
+227 LVVRGDRPL
-236 GEVRVAEPPL
+236 GDVHATEPPL
-246 TTAERD
+246 ATTDRD
-252 PATVDSTAGGAALEL
+252 PLTVDSTGGGAALEL
-267 SRHVEGLLTGW
+267 SRHVEGLLAAW

-286 RSGGVGVRELRRAA
+286 RSGGVGVRDLRKLA
-300 KDLDVDE
+300 KDLAVDE
-307 RRAALLVELVV
+307 SRAALLVELVV
-318 NAGLLADTEG
+318 NAGLVVDTEG
-328 AEPEWVPTTQA
+328 AEPEWAPTTQA
-339 DAWLAAAPEHRWATL
+339 DSWLTAAPEHRWATL

-374 DRLLTALAP
+374 DRLLNPLAP

-395 RVLEALAALPHG
+395 RVLDALAALPPG
-407 TAAPDPDEL
+407 TGAPDVDGL

-422 RAPRRGGRLRDD
+422 RAPRRGGKLRDE

-448 LALDALTAQGRT
+448 VALHALTAQGRT
-460 LLTEGPGAA
+460 LLGEGPGPA

-493 APGRLEPELAEDI
+493 APGRLEPELAEEI

-518 TVYRVHENSVRRAFD
+518 TVYRVHEGSVRRAFD
-533 AGRTAADLHELFRA
+533 AGRTAADLHELFRS

-560 IDDAARR
+560 VDDAARK

-590 VTAHPAAERLEL
+590 VAAHPAAERLEL
-602 RRIAPTVLI
+602 RKIAPTVLV

-632 EGPDGRVLDLRA
+632 EGPDGRVLDLRP
-644 AGRRTAG
+644 AGRRVPSR
-651 KGRRRQ
+651 GRRR
-657 ASPAPPSEEQLG
+657 SPAPTPPSAEQLA

-676 AGDQAAT
+676 AGDQAAAT
-683 TAGGARVSVPGHLG
+683 TGGARVSVPGNLG
-697 AGPSATLALLQRA
+697 AGPSATLALLQQA
-710 AREGRSVL
+710 AREGRGVL

-731 VITPQSVGGGVLEGV
+731 VIKPQVVGGGVLEGV

-766 VEDNP
+766 VEEDP